1 MKESR
6 SQFVPI
12 RGLRYHVR
20 MWGNPSSR
28 KLFLLHGWMDVSAS
42 FQFLVDAL
50 RREWCVVAPDWRG
63 FGLTEWPHDGYW
75 FADYL
80 ADLDALLRTLA
91 TNERV
96 DLAGHSLG
104 GNVALLYAGL
114 RVDRV
119 RRIVSLDGFGIPA
132 EDEGR
137 ASEKLTAWL
146 DALAEPP
153 AFAPYADFA
162 AVADRLQKNNPRLA
176 RDRAAFL
183 ATHWAAQQA
192 DGSLRLRADPRH
204 KLPFPIVY
212 RLEETFAIWRKIT
225 APTLWVA
232 ASESRIP
239 KWLAKGAGGEEEVA
253 RRMAHIRGA
262 RLVTIENAGHMLH
275 HDQPEAVAAALEEF
289 LYAAHNDSGGSEWLP
304 QG

>member
-12 RGLRYHVR
+12 RGLRYHIR
-20 MWGNPSSR
+20 TWGDPHSP

-50 RREWCVVAPDWRG
+50 RREWCVFAPDWRG
-63 FGLTEWPHDGYW
+63 FGLTEWPQDGYW

-80 ADLDALLRTLA
+80 ADLDALVRALA
-91 TNERV
+91 SDEKV
-96 DLAGHSLG
+96 VLAGHSLG
-104 GNVALLYAGL
+104 GNIALLYAGL

-204 KLPFPIVY
+204 KLPFPTVY
-212 RLEETFAIWRKIT
+212 HLEEAFAIWRKIA

-239 KWLAKGAGGEEEVA
+239 KWLAKGAGGAEEVA
-253 RRMAHIRGA
+253 RRMAHIPGA

-275 HDQPEAVAAALEEF
+275 HDQPEAVAAALEPF
-289 LYAAHNDSGGSEWLP
+289 LGAVRNEMRVSK
-304 QG
+304 